1 MLRVGKCIS
10 YAKYGLQSPPD
21 RPCLAQK
28 LRSLLGSREL
38 LYLAEPRAGFG
49 VGCHYPGRGWELKLQ
64 RAAQDSSPGSEI
76 NPKQQEFHEHEPG
89 VAFPGITLLCPCLP
103 CPPTG
108 FSVGPCP
115 WGRRSHQ
122 AGEVQGSLVSASPA
136 QPVRCGHCHAAHTAP
151 AAPALPAAGI
161 ACTAHTAAGCQPAK
175 GSSKTCAR
183 SQKPVIELFSS
194 PTRHG

>member
-38 LYLAEPRAGFG
+38 LCLTEPRAGFS

-76 NPKQQEFHEHEPG
+76 NPKQQEFHKHEPG
-89 VAFPGITLLCPCLP
+89 VAFPGITLLRPCLP

-108 FSVGPCP
+108 LSVGPCP

-122 AGEVQGSLVSASPA
+122 PGEVQGSLVSAG
-136 QPVRCGHCHAAHTAP
+136 QMW
-151 AAPALPAAGI
+151 ALPRCPHCPCSPCS
-161 ACTAHTAAGCQPAK
+161 ACCRHCLHCPRCCRLPASQGQQQNLCPFTK
-175 GSSKTCAR
+175 AR
-183 SQKPVIELFSS
+183 Y
-194 PTRHG
+194 